1 MLLQSAGAVCM
12 KVALIQLFHK
22 LNILKWSHGA
32 DYAFVAN
39 VHDEFQA
46 EVVPEKAD
54 IFGQLAVGAIQSAGK
69 ELKLNV
75 ALDGEA
81 KVGNT
86 WAETH

>member
-1 MLLQSAGAVCM
+1 M
-12 KVALIQLFHK
+12 KVSLIQLFHK
-22 LNILKWSHGA
+22 LNNLKWSHGV

-54 IFGQLAVGAIQSAGK
+54 VFGKLAVGAIQAAGK

-81 KVGNT
+81 KVGDS
-86 WAETH
+86 WAQTH